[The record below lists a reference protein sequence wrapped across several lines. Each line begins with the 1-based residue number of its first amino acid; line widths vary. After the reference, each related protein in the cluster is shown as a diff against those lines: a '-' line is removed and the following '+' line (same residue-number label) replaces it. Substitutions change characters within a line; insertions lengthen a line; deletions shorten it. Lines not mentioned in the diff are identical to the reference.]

1 MSRHSPAISIIRTV
15 GYTNTFN
22 LVRTCLDIRDYTVYN
37 IFMRIVS
44 FLQLLYGV
52 IKYVDY
58 EIDIVN
64 SIICVY
70 MLFITYIV

>member
-1 MSRHSPAISIIRTV
+1 MTICSKFIQTV
-15 GYTNTFN
+15 GCMKNFD

-44 FLQLLYGV
+44 YFQRPYGL
-52 IKYVDY
+52 IKYVY
-58 EIDIVN
+58 HNFDIVN

-70 MLFITYIV
+70 MLYLTYIE

>member
-15 GYTNTFN
+15 GYTNIFD
-22 LVRTCLDIRDYTVYN
+22 LVRTCSDIRDYTVYN
-37 IFMRIVS
+37 IFIRIVS
-44 FLQLLYGV
+44 YFQRLYGL

-58 EIDIVN
+58 EINIVN

-70 MLFITYIV
+70 MLFLTYIE